1 MNKEEPFRTQAERLK
16 QRIEKINEETSEG
29 RDKLPPREQIH
40 REKRK
45 KTKLKVKYPI
55 IRILV
60 LFFILLPI
68 VIFSAYSYLE
78 EGKSNKIEKVT
89 GESPGYEVINFEK
102 SETESSSVTKV
113 DENKEDNS
121 TVEIEEDAIEVQQ
134 PVSPE
139 TQVLEPVSEQ
149 GDNNIPNTDKNSS
162 ASTETTITH
171 TVKTGENLYRIS
183 LKYYRSKAGEEII
196 RKANKLKGNEIYVGQ
211 VLKIPVKK

>member
-78 EGKSNKIEKVT
+78 EGKGNKTEKVT
-89 GESPGYEVINFEK
+89 GESSGYEVINFEK
-102 SETESSSVTKV
+102 SETESSSVNKV
-113 DENKEDNS
+113 VEEEDKS

-139 TQVLEPVSEQ
+139 TPVLDPVSEQ
-149 GDNNIPNTDKNSS
+149 GNNNIPNTDKNSS
-162 ASTETTITH
+162 VSTETTITH

-183 LKYYRSKAGEEII
+183 LKYYHSKAGEEII